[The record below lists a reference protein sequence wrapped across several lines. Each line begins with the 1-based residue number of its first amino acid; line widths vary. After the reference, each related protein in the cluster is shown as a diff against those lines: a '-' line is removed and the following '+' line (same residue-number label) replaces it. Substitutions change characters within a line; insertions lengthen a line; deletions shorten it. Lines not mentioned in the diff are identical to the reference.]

1 MLLLAGI
8 WGLTIPMTKFGVM
21 TIPPLTMTAL
31 RFAIA
36 VPLMFVFLIGRPK
49 LPWRAFPGLAAL
61 GIFGIGVGQIT
72 QSLGVAEISASVGAV
87 ISATIPVFI
96 VILAALRLK
105 QAVSARQA
113 LGLLAAFVGILL
125 VTTGNGDD
133 AAGTFGSSV
142 TGVGLMV
149 ISALALSFYSVWS
162 IELTD
167 AYGPRISMRAIRDQ
181 ALFGIMAVFLYL
193 GGFALAIEQKVPTGL
208 VALIADLLPL
218 AIAALSQPVLGE
230 RLTSRQWAGTVI
242 AVTGVLIVSFDSLSF
257 GSAPA
262 WAYGLTVGSMLV
274 FAVASVLHKKRKTE
288 HMPVH
293 QSLCIHT
300 LTGSVLFGLCALTQG
315 SLAPPMTRDFA
326 IGIAWLVLIATFL
339 AYAVYYTSLRLF
351 PVAKVSAAI
360 YLSPPVTML
369 WAWML
374 FSEPLTAA
382 MFAGLAVTLVGV
394 WMTSRN

>member
-1 MLLLAGI
+1 MTDTTLSPATVSRHPLLWPLLATLLIIGWSSGFVGIRYANQEASVMLLLF
-8 WGLTIPMTKFGVM
+8 WRTLLSGL
-21 TIPPLTMTAL
+21 
-31 RFAIA
+31 
-36 VPLMFVFLIGRPK
+36 
-49 LPWRAFPGLAAL
+49 
-61 GIFGIGVGQIT
+61 
-72 QSLGVAEISASVGAV
+72 
-87 ISATIPVFI
+87 
-96 VILAALRLK
+96 
-105 QAVSARQA
+105 
-113 LGLLAAFVGILL
+113 ILL
-125 VTTGNGDD
+125 P
-133 AAGTFGSSV
+133 F
-142 TGVGLMV
+142 
-149 ISALALSFYSVWS
+149 ALAV
-162 IELTD
+162 
-167 AYGPRISMRAIRDQ
+167 GPRISMRAIRDQ

-193 GGFALAIEQKVPTGL
+193 GGFTLAIEQKVPTGL